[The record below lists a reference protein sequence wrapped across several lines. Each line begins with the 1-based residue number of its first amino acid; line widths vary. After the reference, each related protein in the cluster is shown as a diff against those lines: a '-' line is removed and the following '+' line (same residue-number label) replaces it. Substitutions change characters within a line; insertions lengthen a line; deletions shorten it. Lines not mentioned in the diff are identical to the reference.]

1 MTQARRPFLDRDVS
15 DYPMPDLNPY
25 MKLHKDFG
33 PPVLTATEAAA
44 SKGRWAEV
52 FGRQAPLHV
61 ELGSGNGFYLSGM
74 AARNPQQS
82 WLGVEI
88 RFKRVIL
95 CARKIQ
101 AKGIQNARICRYD
114 AWSMSDLFDQPE
126 LSGLHVNHPD
136 PWMKD
141 QDEGKRLLSR
151 PLAQWASAVLL
162 PGAEL
167 RIKTD
172 HLPNLD
178 RWLDC
183 AEGLPLDL
191 VARSDDL
198 QRSGPPWGADDVIT
212 NYQSKFISR
221 GLPVGGVWMRRR

>member
-1 MTQARRPFLDRDVS
+1 
-15 DYPMPDLNPY
+15 
-25 MKLHKDFG
+25 
-33 PPVLTATEAAA
+33 
-44 SKGRWAEV
+44 
-52 FGRQAPLHV
+52 
-61 ELGSGNGFYLSGM
+61 
-74 AARNPQQS
+74 
-82 WLGVEI
+82 
-88 RFKRVIL
+88 
-95 CARKIQ
+95 
-101 AKGIQNARICRYD
+101 
-114 AWSMSDLFDQPE
+114 
-126 LSGLHVNHPD
+126 
-136 PWMKD
+136 MKD